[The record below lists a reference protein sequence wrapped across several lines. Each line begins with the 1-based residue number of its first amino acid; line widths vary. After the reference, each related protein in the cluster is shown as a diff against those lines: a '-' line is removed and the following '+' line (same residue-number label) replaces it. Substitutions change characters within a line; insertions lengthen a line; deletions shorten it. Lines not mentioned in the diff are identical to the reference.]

1 MCMQD
6 TIWTM
11 LAATA
16 GTCSTVRR
24 PVTGWDDPMTLGLP
38 RLTPDEASDAL
49 LSLSMQMCQM
59 ANLWPMFGRH
69 IFPFWVEQ
77 WWLGVSQ
84 QFDRAV
90 HYSDS
95 QWLQNPLKNALDS
108 RIYLAMICKLL
119 PAAML
124 QLCHTDDVKQGHYCI
139 QRGQGILNLRGC
151 CGCTHDQ
158 L

>member
-16 GTCSTVRR
+16 GICTAARR
-24 PVTGWDDPMTLGLP
+24 PVTGSDAPMTLGLL

-59 ANLWPMFGRH
+59 ANLWSMFGQH

-77 WWLGVSQ
+77 WWLGISQ

-95 QWLQNPLKNALDS
+95 EWLQNPLKGALDS
-108 RIYLAMICKLL
+108 RIYLAMIFKLL

-139 QRGQGILNLRGC
+139 PRGQGTLNLRGC
-151 CGCTHDQ
+151 CGCTNDQ